1 MVKVYSR
8 VWLLGRWKTPSANP
22 TRLLSIDS
30 YISSII
36 TGFIGFCQDK
46 FKDIQ
51 EHFNHFSTTGR
62 NCGPPLRDA
71 CVRQACL
78 PAIATSSFKIF
89 LTQSFPRRGATCYI
103 LPWRAMSRLFNGV
116 NFGYRS
122 ADVYRSF
129 QTYLGVLVRIRYFHN
144 GELRWRFD
152 ALCFRPFIR

>member
-1 MVKVYSR
+1 MVPQGFCWK
-8 VWLLGRWKTPSANP
+8 LGRSVHIRKLENC
-22 TRLLSIDS
+22 
-30 YISSII
+30 
-36 TGFIGFCQDK
+36 G
-46 FKDIQ
+46 
-51 EHFNHFSTTGR
+51 NHFSTTGR
-62 NCGPPLRDA
+62 NCGTPLRDA
-71 CVRQACL
+71 CVWQACL

>member
-1 MVKVYSR
+1 MLALTSYQCGTFSVLPCVALDVVCAQS
-8 VWLLGRWKTPSANP
+8 
-22 TRLLSIDS
+22 SIWDS
-30 YISSII
+30 YGPSGRANMKQSISCFLECI
-36 TGFIGFCQDK
+36 
-46 FKDIQ
+46 
-51 EHFNHFSTTGR
+51 NHFSTAGR
-62 NCGPPLRDA
+62 NCGTPLRDA

-144 GELRWRFD
+144 GELRWRFY